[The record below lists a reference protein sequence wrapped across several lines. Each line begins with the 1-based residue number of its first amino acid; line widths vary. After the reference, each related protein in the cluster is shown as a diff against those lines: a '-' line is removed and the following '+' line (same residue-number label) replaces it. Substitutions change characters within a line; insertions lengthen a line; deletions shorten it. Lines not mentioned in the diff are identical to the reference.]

1 MNTTSRPT
9 RAESQAVSEAPSR
22 FRLRLTVRD
31 MGTLIGLVVICAVF
45 AMLSDVFLTER
56 NLVNILQQSSINSC
70 VAIGM
75 TMVIISGGIDLSV
88 GPVAAC
94 AAVLAASLLVAGF
107 PVLLS
112 IGAGLAVGVVCGAFN
127 GVLIAYG
134 GLQPFIVT
142 LGTLSVFRALALIYT
157 GGNPIL
163 GVPNEF
169 RRLFASEI
177 WIFPV
182 PVVVVAVLVVVGS
195 VLLARTPLGE
205 YIFAVGGNEE
215 AARISGVPIARTKI
229 AAYAMSG
236 FLAALAAII
245 LVARLGAA
253 EPTLGN
259 LWELEAIA
267 ASAIGGASLMGG
279 KGSIIGTILGAI
291 VLGAMRN
298 GLTLLNVQ
306 AFYQLLATGIIIILA
321 MLIDRLTRGRE

>member
-1 MNTTSRPT
+1 
-9 RAESQAVSEAPSR
+9 
-22 FRLRLTVRD
+22 

-75 TMVIISGGIDLSV
+75 TMVIISGRHRPFGRPGRRLRRCSRS
-88 GPVAAC
+88 
-94 AAVLAASLLVAGF
+94 VLAGRRLSGF
-107 PVLLS
+107 
-112 IGAGLAVGVVCGAFN
+112 AVDLRWACGRRHLRRLQR
-127 GVLIAYG
+127 GSHRLCG

-142 LGTLSVFRALALIYT
+142 LGSLSVFRALALIYT

-177 WIFPV
+177 SDLPSSGRGRRGARRRWP
-182 PVVVVAVLVVVGS
+182 S

-279 KGSIIGTILGAI
+279 KGSIIGTILGAM